1 VKRLASPGNHLGV
14 FVHSIRFRLVAWFTA
29 ILAVILLVFSAFIYY
44 NQSRDLNADAL
55 RDMEVKANGL
65 TQLVRQALHMGN
77 DDITIPRE
85 LLRESDV
92 IVLLSPNGQVLA
104 SLGPIPPQQAVEIVS
119 VDLRLNHQA
128 ADPFIYWE
136 SSSQQHY
143 VFTALPVEE
152 RGVSFLLIFGS
163 LLDPNEANTRL
174 LFTLAAGSILTL
186 AIALIG
192 GYWLADRAMR
202 PVKTITQA
210 ARTIS
215 ETDLSHRLNLN
226 SRDELGELA
235 DTFDDMLARL
245 QAAFERQRQFV
256 ADASHELRTP
266 LTIVNLETSH
276 ALAAKRSGQ
285 EYQRTLN
292 IIRSENDFMSHLV
305 NDLLMLARMDGGQVR
320 IDKDPVDLS
329 DVAIDAVERLEP
341 LAARNEVR
349 LEAGGL
355 PEVRILGDRQ
365 YLLQMISNLIE
376 NGIKY
381 TIGTDKRVRI
391 ETGLAENEAWLR
403 VSDNGPGIPPEHIP
417 HLFDRFY
424 RVDAARTRESQT
436 DEDPQ
441 APTGSGL
448 GLSIVHWLAHAHG
461 GLINVSSVPGAGTTF
476 EIRFP
481 AI

>member
-1 VKRLASPGNHLGV
+1 MKQPAGLGTRMGV
-14 FVHSIRFRLVAWFTA
+14 IIHSIRFRLVAWFTA

-44 NQSRDLNADAL
+44 NQSRDLKADQL
-55 RDMEVKANGL
+55 RDMEAKVNGL
-65 TQLVRQALHMGN
+65 TQLVRGALRPGS
-77 DDITIPRE
+77 DDITLPRE

-92 IVLLSPNGQVLA
+92 VVLVSPDGQVLA
-104 SLGPIPPQQAVEIVS
+104 SLGPISAQQAIQIVTAG
-119 VDLRLNHQA
+119 LRITPQSL
-128 ADPFIYWE
+128 IYWE
-136 SSSQQHY
+136 DSNHRHY
-143 VFTALPVEE
+143 AFAVLPVEE

-186 AIALIG
+186 TIALIG

-202 PVKTITQA
+202 PVKTITQT
-210 ARTIS
+210 ARAIS

-226 SRDELGELA
+226 SKDELGELA

-276 ALAAKRSGQ
+276 ALAAKRSMQ

-292 IIRSENDFMSHLV
+292 IIRSENDFMTHLV
-305 NDLLMLARMDGGQVR
+305 NDLLMLARMDGGQGM
-320 IDKDPVDLS
+320 IDKNPVDLS
-329 DVAIDAVERLEP
+329 DVTIDAVERLEP
-341 LAARNEVR
+341 LAARNGVT
-349 LEAGGL
+349 LETGDL
-355 PEVRILGDRQ
+355 PEVSILGDRQ

-381 TIGTDKRVRI
+381 TTGADKQVRI
-391 ETGLAENEAWLR
+391 ETGAAERDAWIR

-424 RVDAARTRESQT
+424 RVDAARTRDSQNGL
-436 DEDPQ
+436 DPQ

-448 GLSIVHWLAHAHG
+448 GLSIVYWLAHAHG
-461 GLINVSSVPGAGTTF
+461 GEINVSSILGTGTTF
-476 EIRFP
+476 EIHFP
-481 AI
+481 VL